1 MSVGEF
7 QLRLSAGEYK
17 SFTDT
22 NGVEMVVVTPGLPFE
37 LAGSHWERGW
47 TCVAKNDPQKTPRT
61 FWLKDGK
68 WISVGA
74 AAAAVAEIKR
84 NVAARPAAAAA
95 AVDAKED
102 VEEEEE

>member
-68 WISVGA
+68 WISVDA
-74 AAAAVAEIKR
+74 AAAAGAAGGEIK
-84 NVAARPAAAAA
+84 NKGAARPAAPAPPGA
-95 AVDAKED
+95 
-102 VEEEEE
+102 